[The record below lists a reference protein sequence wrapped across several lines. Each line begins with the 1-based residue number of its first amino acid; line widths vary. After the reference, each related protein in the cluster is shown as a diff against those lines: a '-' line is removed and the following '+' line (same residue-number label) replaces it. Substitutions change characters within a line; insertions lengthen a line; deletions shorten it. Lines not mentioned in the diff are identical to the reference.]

1 MKYIIC
7 FLLFFTSVN
16 VNARQQQT
24 VDEFI
29 KQQMSEQQITSLSIG
44 IIKQGKIVKAQGYGM
59 ANLEL
64 NIPATKNTVYKV
76 GSLSKQMIAAGIMLL
91 IQTGKLNLSDTIT
104 KFFKDAPS
112 PWHKITIRNLLN
124 HTSGLLRESPGFN
137 PLLVKPDSLI
147 IRAAY
152 NIPLVFETGTKWQY
166 CNLSYF
172 MLADII
178 RQVSGK
184 PFVQFMQEAI
194 FAKNNM
200 PATRAVS
207 ASALVPHRADGYTR
221 QGKDSILN
229 ATDFIAFRA
238 SGAFSS
244 SITDMLQW
252 ELLMQ
257 QGKLLPSKTWQQ
269 MWTDVVTTDATKP
282 TSEKY
287 GYGWFVSSYLNKPLV
302 YHGGSTPGF
311 RSIYYRF
318 PADNTAIIILTN
330 TDFTNT
336 TTLAKGIA
344 DRLNLE

>member
-1 MKYIIC
+1 MKPIIC
-7 FLLFFTSVN
+7 LLLFFITVN
-16 VNARQQQT
+16 VNARQQAI
-24 VDEFI
+24 DDFI
-29 KQQMSEQQITSLSIG
+29 KKQMSEQQITSLSIG
-44 IIKQGKIVKAQGYGM
+44 IVKQGKIIKAQGYGI

-76 GSLSKQMIAAGIMLL
+76 GSLSKQMIAAGIMCL
-91 IQTGKLNLSDTIT
+91 IQTGKLNIADTIT
-104 KFFKDAPS
+104 KFFKDAPAA
-112 PWHKITIRNLLN
+112 WHKITIRNLLN
-124 HTSGLLRESPGFN
+124 HTSGLPRESPGFN
-137 PLLVKPDSLI
+137 PSLVKPDSI
-147 IRAAY
+147 VIRAAY
-152 NIPLVFETGTKWQY
+152 NSPLVFETGTKWQY
-166 CNLSYF
+166 CNLRYF

-184 PFVQFMQEAI
+184 PFAQFMQEAI

-207 ASALVPHRADGYTR
+207 ATALVPHRADGYTR
-221 QGKDSILN
+221 QGKDSIIN

-238 SGAFSS
+238 SGAFLS

-257 QGKLLPSKTWQQ
+257 KGKLLPSQTWQQ
-269 MWTDVVTTDATKP
+269 MWTDTVTTDATNP
-282 TSEKY
+282 AAEKY

-302 YHGGSTPGF
+302 YHAGSSPGF

-330 TDFTNT
+330 ADFTNT
-336 TTLAKGIA
+336 TALAKGIA
-344 DRLNLE
+344 DRLDLE